1 MTPEE
6 LRETIQSQ
14 AVDGRVSCKAMLDL
28 AEKTETPSR
37 EIGEICNELDIKVSA
52 CQLGCFK

>member
-1 MTPEE
+1 MTAEE
-6 LRETIQSQ
+6 LREAIKSQ
-14 AVDGRVSCKAMLDL
+14 AVEGRVSCKAMLEL

-37 EIGEICNELDIKVSA
+37 QISEICNELEIKVSA

>member
-6 LRETIQSQ
+6 LREAIQSQ
-14 AVDGRVSCKAMLDL
+14 AVEGKVSCKAMLDL
-28 AEKTETPSR
+28 ARDTETSSQQ
-37 EIGEICNELDIKVSA
+37 IGEICNELDIKVGA

>member
-6 LRETIQSQ
+6 LREAIKNQ
-14 AVDGRVSCKAMLDL
+14 AVEGKVSCKAMLDL
-28 AEKTETPSR
+28 AAKSETSSQQ
-37 EIGEICNELDIKVSA
+37 IGEICNELDIKVGA

>member
-6 LRETIQSQ
+6 LRNAIQAQ
-14 AVDGRVSCKAMLDL
+14 AVDGKVSCKAMLDL
-28 AEKTETPSR
+28 AASSETSSQQ
-37 EIGEICNELDIKVSA
+37 IGEICNELSIKVSG

>member
-1 MTPEE
+1 MTVEE
-6 LRETIQSQ
+6 LRDAIQIH
-14 AVDGRVSCKAMLDL
+14 AVEGRVSCKAMLDL

-37 EIGEICNELDIKVSA
+37 RIAEICNDIDIKVSA